1 MWSDRGT
8 EPGIIECFVI
18 MEGVFLT
25 FLARLNSFFA
35 GLLIC
40 ILPASLPGRAQEG
53 GAPNATE
60 YLYDA
65 LQASRLA
72 QWDDALELANKAIA
86 LDPRSP
92 NAYYVRGQAYDFKR
106 EFDKA
111 LKDYNL
117 VLAMEPGR
125 PDVLNV
131 RGALQFR
138 RGNIEASIE
147 DFSLAIQ
154 LKPDDE
160 PHHWQRGIS
169 YYYAGR
175 YEEGKRQFELHQ
187 TVNANDVENAV
198 WHVLCN
204 AGLVGAHKA
213 REAILPVGQD
223 GRVPMQEVYRLFRG
237 DGSIDEVF
245 EAVHV
250 GDPSEAELTQRLFFA
265 HLYSGLYHELI
276 DSPKWAQEH
285 LTKASEDYRG
295 EHYMWEVARI
305 HAERYRQGEQ

>member
-1 MWSDRGT
+1 MGRRLGSSGVSLIMNKVFQTLMARRRLSC
-8 EPGIIECFVI
+8 PGV
-18 MEGVFLT
+18 
-25 FLARLNSFFA
+25 
-35 GLLIC
+35 LIC
-40 ILPASLPGRAQEG
+40 VLLVPLPGRAQEG
-53 GAPNATE
+53 EPPNATE

-92 NAYYVRGQAYDFKR
+92 NAYYVRGQAYDFRR

-117 VLAMEPGR
+117 VLAMEPAL

-138 RGNIEASIE
+138 RGKIEASIE

-204 AGLVGAHKA
+204 AGLVGAEKA
-213 REAILPVGQD
+213 RAAILPVGQD

-237 DGSIDEVF
+237 DGSIDEAF

-305 HAERYRQGEQ
+305 HAERYRRGKQQD